1 MRRLSLLLLL
11 LLVPLA
17 AGCGSEPASLQ
28 GSDDALKNASTSRVE
43 WKLEGGAVPYWAL
56 FGSTGSID
64 YANDRGE
71 LVFTGNDSE
80 PDARVVFL
88 GRDGYLGARVGD
100 TMYWEKQSSEDTR
113 EADRFLPGSSGMAP
127 DRLLK
132 DLIKASKKVD
142 KVGSEEI
149 RGVTTTHYRAH
160 LDRSKLGSDANDNV
174 PEAVDAWIDEQ
185 GLPRRVR
192 VPYGDGNDELAAVV
206 DLFDFGVP
214 VDVQAPPASEIVSE
228 DRFDKLMEK
237 ECIKVKTAKD
247 LEHANPL
254 CLIFG
259 ATLEPSGSDSIQI
272 EPTET
277 VPATGG
283 K

>member
-1 MRRLSLLLLL
+1 MRRLSVLLLLL
-11 LLVPLA
+11 A
-17 AGCGSEPASLQ
+17 PARRGLRLGAPPRSR
-28 GSDDALKNASTSRVE
+28 GSDDALNDASTSRSRVE
-43 WKLEGGAVPYWAL
+43 AGGQRSMPDWAVRW
-56 FGSTGSID
+56 STGL
-64 YANDRGE
+64 DRLCERPGE
-71 LVFTGNDSE
+71 LVSGQGHAAFGWHASALRG
-80 PDARVVFL
+80 PRRL
-88 GRDGYLGARVGD
+88 LGAKVGGK
-100 TMYWEKQSSEDTR
+100 MYWVKASSDGTR
-113 EADRFLPGSSGMAP
+113 SADRFLPGPSGMSP

-160 LDRSKLGSDANDNV
+160 LDRSKLGSDANDDV

-192 VPYGDGNDELAAVV
+192 VPYGDGNDALAAVV

-214 VDVQAPPASEIVSE
+214 VDVKARRRARSSPRRSS
-228 DRFDKLMEK
+228 RSFMEQ
-237 ECIKVKTAKD
+237 ECADAGKD
-247 LEHANPL
+247 LEHTNPL

-259 ATLEPSGSDSIQI
+259 TTLVSHSSDKQFS
-272 EPTET
+272 PTET
-277 VPATGG
+277 VPTTEG